1 MLQHPFFI
9 VVIFWIFLVFIL
21 NVFFDFWKRKN
32 EFGEYPKMGYDKDDV
47 LLFFILFFCFVF
59 LFFYFW
65 FDSIGLTLYTFFFNI
80 TPPINFSIYK

>member
-1 MLQHPFFI
+1 
-9 VVIFWIFLVFIL
+9 
-21 NVFFDFWKRKN
+21 
-32 EFGEYPKMGYDKDDV
+32 MGYDKDDV